1 MAIRFSLL
9 IIASVLAYSS
19 LVFRLYDLQVVKGDY
34 YFAKAESKY
43 FLEAKRGNIYFVDK
57 DNNRLVAALSKNFP
71 VLYAVPRE
79 IDDPPEISRKLAL
92 ILNDSPQKL
101 EEKISNK
108 NQLYKLLLR
117 KVGPDLESKIKEFNL
132 RGIYIGSAPGRFYP
146 QGSVA
151 SHLLGFVGPSDNNL
165 GESGHYGIEK
175 FYNEIL
181 AGQGGWEI
189 GERSNQLKPGEDIV
203 LTIDANIQMEA
214 ERILNNLVA
223 NYQAKGGSVV
233 VQDPKTGKIL
243 AMASL
248 PNFDPNSYSSFPI
261 ANFLNPVVEQIYEPG
276 SVFKIITMAAG
287 IDSGKITPE
296 TTYVDKGMVKING
309 HIIKNWDYDEKGS
322 YGLISMTKVIE
333 RSINTGA
340 IFVEQQ
346 MGREIFK
353 KYIEKFGFGEKTNI
367 DLPGEVKGD
376 IRSLNYKSPEVVFA
390 TASFGQG
397 VAVTPIS
404 LINAMTAIANGGNL
418 MRPYLNS
425 SLEPKIIRRVIN
437 KETAEKVTKM
447 MVEAV
452 DKAGA
457 AKISGYTLAGKTGT
471 AFIPN
476 FGKGGYTD
484 KVINTYVGFG
494 PTSDPRFVILIKLNE
509 AKDAPLASRTVVPA
523 FRELAQFILNYYNI
537 PPDRI

>member
-1 MAIRFSLL
+1 MAFRFSIL
-9 IIASVLAYSS
+9 IIIPILAYSF
-19 LVFRLYDLQVVKGDY
+19 LIFRLYDLQIVKGDY
-34 YFAKAESKY
+34 YFAKAGSRY
-43 FLEAKRGNIYFVDK
+43 FLESKRGNIYFTDK
-57 DNNRLVAALSKNFP
+57 NNNRLAAALNKDFP
-71 VLYAVPRE
+71 VLYAVPKE

-92 ILNDSPQKL
+92 ILNESAEKL
-101 EEKISNK
+101 EEKISNR

-117 KVGPDLESKIKEFNL
+117 KVSSEVEDKIKELNL
-132 RGIYIGSAPGRFYP
+132 KGIYVGNAPGRFYP

-151 SHLLGFVGPSDNNL
+151 SHLLGFIGPSDNDL
-165 GESGHYGIEK
+165 KESGHYGIEK

-181 AGQGGWEI
+181 IGQEGLGGEK
-189 GERSNQLKPGEDIV
+189 GGNLKAGEDIV
-203 LTIDANIQMEA
+203 LTIDANIQIEA
-214 ERILNNLVA
+214 ERILNNLVK
-223 NYQAKGGSVV
+223 NYEAKGGSVI
-233 VQDPKTGKIL
+233 VQEPKTGKII

-248 PNFDPNSYSSFPI
+248 PNFDPNSYSSFPV

-276 SVFKIITMAAG
+276 SVFKIVTMAAG

-296 TTYVDKGMVKING
+296 TTYVDKGLVKING
-309 HIIKNWDYDEKGS
+309 RIIKNWDYDEKGP

-340 IFVEQQ
+340 IFAEQQ
-346 MGREIFK
+346 IGREIFR
-353 KYIEKFGFGEKTNI
+353 KYVEKFGFGEKTNI
-367 DLPGEVKGD
+367 DLPGEVRGD
-376 IRSLNYKSPEVVFA
+376 IKSLNPKSPDVVFA

-404 LINAMTAIANGGNL
+404 LINAITAIANGGNL

-425 SLEPKIIRRVIN
+425 SLEPKIIRKVIS
-437 KETAEKVTKM
+437 KKTAEQVTKM

-452 DKAGA
+452 DKAGV
-457 AKISGYTLAGKTGT
+457 AKINGYALAGKTGT

-494 PTSDPRFVILIKLNE
+494 PASDPKFVILIKLNE
-509 AKDAPLASRTVVPA
+509 AKGAPLAAQTVVPA